1 MRTQFGLLLTLK
13 RIQMG
18 LHKSVLM
25 IDLQS
30 FIKNISKIK
39 PSKHRSESLQIL
51 VDYIQFKID
60 RKLPVNLHFICTHNS
75 RRSQLAQIWAQ
86 TMACYFGIEIRC
98 FSGGVEVTACNKR
111 TIDSLIRAGFQVEE
125 NEHPDNPIY
134 QVFYEKGK
142 SPLLA
147 FSKLVDD
154 PINPVSDFAAVMTC
168 AHADENCPV
177 VIGAEMRI
185 PIRYEDPKSY
195 DNTPQEA
202 QKYDECSM
210 QIASEM
216 HWVFSRIK
224 M

>member
-1 MRTQFGLLLTLK
+1 
-13 RIQMG
+13 MG

-25 IDLQS
+25 VDLQS

-51 VDYIQFKID
+51 VDYIQHKID

-86 TMACYFGIEIRC
+86 TMACYFGLEIRC
-98 FSGGVEVTACNKR
+98 FSGGVEATAFNERAVK
-111 TIDSLIRAGFQVEE
+111 TLVRAGFQVQK

-134 QVFYEKGK
+134 QIFYVKGK

-154 PINPVSDFAAVMTC
+154 PINPVFDFAAIMTC

-177 VIGAEMRI
+177 VLGAEMRI
-185 PIRYEDPKSY
+185 PIRYDDPKSF
-195 DNTPQEA
+195 DNTPEESL
-202 QKYDECSM
+202 KYDERST

-216 HWVFSRIK
+216 YWVFSRIK
-224 M
+224 

>member
-1 MRTQFGLLLTLK
+1 MKNSYKNVLFGDLK
-13 RIQMG
+13 RFVDSIASE
-18 LHKSVLM
+18 K
-25 IDLQS
+25 
-30 FIKNISKIK
+30 ISEN
-39 PSKHRSESLQIL
+39 REETLQIL
-51 VDYIQFKID
+51 VDYIQHKID

-75 RRSQLAQIWAQ
+75 RRSQFAQIWAQ

-111 TIDSLIRAGFQVEE
+111 TIDSLIRAGFQVQE
-125 NEHPDNPIY
+125 NKDPDNPIY
-134 QVFYEKGK
+134 QIFYEKGK

-154 PINPVSDFAAVMTC
+154 AINPNSDFAAVMTC

-177 VIGAEMRI
+177 VHGAEIRI
-185 PIRYEDPKSY
+185 PIRYEDPKTY
-195 DNTPQEA
+195 DDTPQEA

-216 HWVFSRIK
+216 YWVFSRIK